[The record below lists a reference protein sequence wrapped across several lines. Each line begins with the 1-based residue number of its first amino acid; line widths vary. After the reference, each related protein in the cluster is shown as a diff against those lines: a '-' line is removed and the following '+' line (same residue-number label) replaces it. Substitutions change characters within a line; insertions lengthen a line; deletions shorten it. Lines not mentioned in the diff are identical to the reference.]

1 MNCITKLLVLGDI
14 MTEFV
19 VEYNLHGRVYRSK
32 IMTDTSGS
40 ALFWVV
46 NAFPEAK
53 DMKIVSE

>member
-1 MNCITKLLVLGDI
+1 

-53 DMKIVSE
+53 DIKIVSE